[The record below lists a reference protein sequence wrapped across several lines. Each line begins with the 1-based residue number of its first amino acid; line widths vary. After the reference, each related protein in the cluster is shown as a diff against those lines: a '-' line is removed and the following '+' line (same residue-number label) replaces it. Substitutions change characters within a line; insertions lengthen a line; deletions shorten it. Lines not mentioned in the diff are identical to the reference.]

1 MDDFRDWIS
10 ERREI
15 NAIPTSR
22 ELTIDINPNFKF
34 LDNANNCFKD
44 LLDYS
49 SHSPTHFTLEDPEM
63 FSKRVGNYTELL
75 MEAFQQDV
83 DVISLFYDRRY
94 VRKRKAM
101 TME

>member
-1 MDDFRDWIS
+1 MTMEDFRDWIS

-15 NAIPTSR
+15 DTIPTSR

-49 SHSPTHFTLEDPEM
+49 SYPPTHFTLEDPEM
-63 FSKRVGNYTELL
+63 FSKRVGNYTEMLL
-75 MEAFQQDV
+75 EAFQQNQEDV
-83 DVISLFYDRRY
+83 DVISLFYDRR
-94 VRKRKAM
+94 
-101 TME
+101 